1 MRGRKPKSLELK
13 ILQGNPGRRPLP
25 SPGGPFVE
33 GIPEKPPHLDE
44 DASEE
49 WDRLTTALVGILSPA
64 SRGTLLCACDAYS
77 QLTASNRV
85 LKEHGSTYTTIS
97 ESGSTL
103 IRQRPEVR
111 MRENARRAYQ
121 LALSELGASPVG
133 HTRVRT
139 LPASRPAKPT
149 GISKFFTTR

>member
-111 MRENARRAYQ
+111 MREAARRSYQ
-121 LALSELGASPVG
+121 LALSELGAAPVRHG
-133 HTRVRT
+133 HVRK
-139 LPASRPAKPT
+139 LPTAESVKPS
-149 GISKFFTTR
+149 GAARFFT